1 MACLEASLFAMD
13 FLHPD
18 FSLLLQSPGH
28 FEFSTPASDFLKL
41 GVLSPSQG
49 FGQLE
54 LSSSVINC
62 ARFGPSM
69 LAFDRSGMGSS
80 LPLRSPAQLDFAF
93 SVFQRATFGLFLLT
107 FDYLRLDSS
116 SFIQSHEKL
125 GSVFLV
131 MSFTK
136 LGSFLPVLD
145 MVFIEL
151 LMSLRSFS

>member
-1 MACLEASLFAMD
+1 
-13 FLHPD
+13 
-18 FSLLLQSPGH
+18 
-28 FEFSTPASDFLKL
+28 
-41 GVLSPSQG
+41 
-49 FGQLE
+49 
-54 LSSSVINC
+54 
-62 ARFGPSM
+62 M